1 VGSYIFIRAADTVI
15 GPFKFSAPLTDLK
28 IGPQI
33 QKALH
38 PKPFPIR
45 GKQYVPGFSL
55 CIFGS
60 LTCLRNLFSAKG
72 DLLRWKVPA
81 RLRKVPASL
90 SLFLKSEKTPAL
102 LYVGKGYKPLR
113 T

>member
-1 VGSYIFIRAADTVI
+1 VGSYIFIRAVDTVI

-45 GKQYVPGFSL
+45 GKQYLDFPFV
-55 CIFGS
+55 
-60 LTCLRNLFSAKG
+60 FSAH
-72 DLLRWKVPA
+72 LPA
-81 RLRKVPASL
+81 RETCFQRKGIFCNGRYHQL
-90 SLFLKSEKTPAL
+90 GCTEIF
-102 LYVGKGYKPLR
+102 
-113 T
+113 